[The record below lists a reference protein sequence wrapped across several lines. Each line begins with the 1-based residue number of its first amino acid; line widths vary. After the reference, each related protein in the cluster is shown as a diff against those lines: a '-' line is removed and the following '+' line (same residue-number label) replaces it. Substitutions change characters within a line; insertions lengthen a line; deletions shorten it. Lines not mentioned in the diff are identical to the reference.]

1 MTTTPTTADRTAL
14 VTGASRGLGH
24 ALAAELNRRGWR
36 LVLDARDAGRLA
48 GSVTALTHPELV
60 TAVPGDVADPD
71 HRAALAA
78 AVGPRLD
85 LLVNN
90 ASDLGPSPL
99 PPLAELRPGA
109 LRHIIE
115 VNAVAPLALLQAL
128 LPALHAAGGRIID
141 VTSDAAVEPYAG
153 WGGYGASKAA
163 LDLLTAVL
171 AVEHPELRVYAL
183 DPGDMA
189 TEMHQAAFPGED
201 ISDRPAPA
209 TVVPALLT
217 LVDGELPSGR
227 YRAADLPVA
236 TGAAR

>member
-48 GSVTALTHPELV
+48 GSVTALPHPELV
-60 TAVPGDVADPD
+60 AAVPGDVADPD

-99 PPLAELRPGA
+99 PPLAELGPGA
-109 LRHIIE
+109 LRRIIE
-115 VNAVAPLALLQAL
+115 VNAVAPLALFQAL
-128 LPALHAAGGRIID
+128 LPALHAAGGRIVD

-171 AVEHPELRVYAL
+171 AVEHPELRVYAV

-217 LVDGELPSGR
+217 LVHGELPSGR

>member
-1 MTTTPTTADRTAL
+1 MTPTPTTPTAL

-36 LVLDARDAGRLA
+36 LVLDARDASRLA
-48 GSVTALTHPELV
+48 ASVAGLAQPGLV
-60 TAVPGDVADPD
+60 VAVPGDVTDPA
-71 HRAALAA
+71 HRAALAE

-99 PPLAELRPGA
+99 PPLAELGPGA
-109 LRHIIE
+109 LRRIIE
-115 VNAVAPLALLQAL
+115 VNAVAPLALLQSL
-128 LPALHAAGGRIID
+128 LPALRAGAGRIVDIS
-141 VTSDAAVEPYAG
+141 SDAAVEAYAG

-163 LDLLTAVL
+163 LDQLTAVL
-171 AVEHPELRVYAL
+171 AVEHPELRVYAV

-201 ISDRPAPA
+201 ISDRPAPE
-209 TVVPALLT
+209 TVVPALLS
-217 LVDGELPSGR
+217 LVDGDLPSGR
-227 YRAADLPVA
+227 YRAADLPVP
-236 TGAAR
+236 TGSAR